1 MPKRSLVLK
10 RKHIKDSK
18 NLEKSLYVRDK
29 AKNEYWTSVI
39 SGPSGGTALKQ
50 VMEMEIPAWVQE
62 SVSVTMAHRA
72 IHTSRLKLYRVKMKP
87 HVKMMQTSNYHL
99 WAKAHLK

>member
-10 RKHIKDSK
+10 RKKK

-50 VMEMEIPAWVQE
+50 VMEIPAWAEE

-72 IHTSRLKLYRVKMKP
+72 IHTSRLKLYRVTTTCENDADIQLSSLGQSALKM
-87 HVKMMQTSNYHL
+87 N
-99 WAKAHLK
+99 